1 MNDNGRRT
9 KATRRKTKDESRKS
23 SVVRRSSFVLRLSA
37 RPEIERLAPVTHG
50 GFHSAHPADW
60 IDFSSNVNPYGPSP
74 RVWDALRDV
83 PIGRHPD
90 PRATP
95 LRDALSAMQNVS
107 ARQLIVGNGSVD
119 LIYHLAVAYLRAR
132 DRVLIAAPTF
142 GEYAAASAMMGARV
156 VEYRARPENDF
167 ALDVDALLA
176 QARACPP
183 RFMFLCNPNNPTGK
197 YLARA
202 DVEKILRACPDAL
215 VVLDEA
221 FVRFVAEAWEARALL
236 RYDNLLILRS
246 LTKDYALT
254 GLRVGYAIA
263 SAELI
268 ASLEK
273 VQPPWSV
280 NAFAQ
285 AATLAALRDE
295 AHLRASL
302 TALARAKNDLVS
314 DLTRLGL
321 RVIPSATHFFL
332 VQVASASEFARQLR
346 ARKII
351 VRDGTSWGLPN
362 FVRIATRTPEEN
374 ARLVAAIQLTKDEGR
389 RTSDPS
395 SSVLGLS
402 SENL

>member
-1 MNDNGRRT
+1 MRCLVIDEGQKT
-9 KATRRKTKDESRKS
+9 KVKRPKTKDERP
-23 SVVRRSSFVLRLSA
+23 SSFVLRPLSSLQP
-37 RPEIERLAPVTHG
+37 RSPIQRLAPVAHG
-50 GFHSAHPADW
+50 GFHSAHATDW

-95 LRDALSAMQNVS
+95 LRNALAEMQRVDV
-107 ARQLIVGNGSVD
+107 RQVIVGNGSVD

-142 GEYAAASAMMGARV
+142 GEYAASAAMMGAEI
-156 VEYRARPENDF
+156 VEYRARADNDF
-167 ALDVDALLA
+167 AIDVDALIE
-176 QARACPP
+176 QARVCNP
-183 RFMFLCNPNNPTGK
+183 RFVFLCNPNNPTGK

-202 DVEKILRACPDAL
+202 DIEKILRACSNAL
-215 VVLDEA
+215 LVLDEA
-221 FVRFVAEAWEARALL
+221 FVRFVADAWDARDLL
-236 RYDNLLILRS
+236 RYDNLLIFRS

-254 GLRVGYAIA
+254 GLRVGYALA
-263 SAELI
+263 SPSIIESI
-268 ASLEK
+268 EK

-285 AATLAALRDE
+285 AATIAALRDE
-295 AHLRASL
+295 QHLRDSL
-302 TALARAKNDLVS
+302 TAIARAKINLVN

-332 VQVASASEFARQLR
+332 VQVPSAAEFARQLR
-346 ARKII
+346 ERKIV

-374 ARLVAAIQLTKDEGR
+374 ARLVETIA
-389 RTSDPS
+389 
-395 SSVLGLS
+395 
-402 SENL
+402 NLPKEPNLPN